1 MLKLGILA
9 GVVFLVSVKANG
21 AIPQEQSPAA
31 PEQTGNAAGEAAASP
46 PSTAKV
52 VTPPKFPP
60 PSDAD
65 RQEFA
70 YLIAGM
76 KAARESISK
85 AIVTYT
91 GRRTSTDEEEPSA
104 NVDGRIEGLMAFDTK
119 NRRLRIEH
127 TMPAA
132 YGRDINE
139 VELKSLSASG
149 KLMESLG
156 GPYAQID
163 QFLMYVQNESYS
175 AHYVKNGQHD
185 SNLDISTPDWSW
197 ASTRDL
203 LHLIDF
209 RSLGMIDV
217 QDYSGWVPPLVYQG
231 STHKLDDTSLLC
243 PLETVIH
250 NFTVRKHFRLLK
262 ESGLVTIEWRCHT
275 LTIDDRNGFTPV
287 EYRTTDKYWD
297 LYHTTYQTKTSW
309 NQVSGHW
316 VPVTAVLEMDDER
329 RTKRE
334 RFELNLE
341 WSRINEELPDELF
354 QYESFKNVEE
364 NTPVID
370 SRPGAGGILG
380 EWIGGKLQTRFETQP
395 PPPRSSRVIIIGS
408 LSLLIML
415 VLLLIRRRSRFHA
428 KSDNGSASVG

>member
-1 MLKLGILA
+1 MFA
-9 GVVFLVSVKANG
+9 NVVFVAILQAGG
-21 AIPQEQSPAA
+21 AQEQSSVA
-31 PEQTGNAAGEAAASP
+31 PDEKSNAAAEAAASLP
-46 PSTAKV
+46 D
-52 VTPPKFPP
+52 TPKIIIPAKFPP
-60 PSDAD
+60 PSESD
-65 RQEFA
+65 RQEFD

-91 GRRTSTDEEEPSA
+91 GRRTSTDEENPSA
-104 NVDGRIEGLMAFDTK
+104 NVDGRIAGLMAFDTK

-132 YGRDINE
+132 YGRDVSE
-139 VELKSLSASG
+139 DQLKSLSASG

-163 QFLMYVQNESYS
+163 QFLMFVQNESYS
-175 AHYVKNGQHD
+175 AHYAKNGKHD
-185 SNLDISTPDWSW
+185 SNLDISTTDWSW

-203 LHLIDF
+203 LHLIDY

-217 QDYSGWVPPLVYQG
+217 QDYSGWVPPLVYQD
-231 STHKLDDTSLLC
+231 TTTNLDDTSLLC

-250 NFTVRKHFRLLK
+250 NFTVRKHFRLIK
-262 ESGLVTIEWRCHT
+262 VPGLVTIDWGCHS
-275 LTIDDRNGFTPV
+275 LTIDERNGFTPV

-297 LYHTTYQTKTSW
+297 LYHTTYQSKTSW
-309 NQVSGHW
+309 AQVSGHW
-316 VPVTAVLEMDDER
+316 VPVTAVLEMEDEPEA
-329 RTKRE
+329 KRQ

-364 NTPVID
+364 NTAVID

-380 EWIGGKLQTRFETQP
+380 EWIDGKLQTRFETQP

-415 VLLLIRRRSRFHA
+415 VLLLVRRRSRFHA
-428 KSDNGSASVG
+428 KSGNESGTAK